1 MLDEPTAHLDSQ
13 TEQLIQQAINNYA
26 KNHLVLVIAHRL
38 NTVKNASSILVMQ
51 NGEIAQQGTYSQ
63 LEQQQGAFK
72 SLLNLQAQG
81 ANND

>member
-1 MLDEPTAHLDSQ
+1 
-13 TEQLIQQAINNYA
+13 
-26 KNHLVLVIAHRL
+26 VLVIAHRL
-38 NTVKNASSILVMQ
+38 NTVKSASNILVMQ

-63 LEQQQGAFK
+63 LEHQQGAFK